1 MRKGDLHNHS
11 TDERPLDLV
20 FHGGSGSD
28 KEQIAEALTYG
39 VFKMNIDTDTQFVYS
54 KAIGSYVEENHKA
67 FKYQIDPEDGALSRM
82 PNPNYKK

>member
-39 VFKMNIDTDTQFVYS
+39 VFKMNILY
-54 KAIGSYVEENHKA
+54 IC
-67 FKYQIDPEDGALSRM
+67 
-82 PNPNYKK
+82 